1 VKYCKAEARVFETRT
16 QLLPWILMRDGRA
29 PKQNAFY
36 V

>member
-1 VKYCKAEARVFETRT
+1 VFETRT